1 MKFGK
6 LFGVVLMV
14 SLLVSP
20 AISWSAE
27 LVIGKNVT
35 PGMPLSEAIKVLGI
49 PESVSV
55 VRGPD
60 EGLDSIEINYAKQ
73 GLLIR
78 ALSQGSKVEAI
89 ELSPQFAGKFAS
101 GLKLGDKFPKIVSLY
116 GVPKTVTSQV
126 VRYPEHGL
134 YFLLNQDTLLS
145 AKAFSKDTKLMQ
157 HQLMNP

>member
-6 LFGVVLMV
+6 VFGVMMLVGVL
-14 SLLVSP
+14 LGP
-20 AISWSAE
+20 ATSWSAE
-27 LVIGKNVT
+27 LVIGKNLNT
-35 PGMPLSEAIKVLGI
+35 GMALSEAIKLLGI
-49 PESVSV
+49 PESITV

-60 EGLDSIEINYAKQ
+60 TTLDSIEINYASQ

-78 ALSQGSKVEAI
+78 ALSMGTKVEGI
-89 ELSPQFAGKFAS
+89 ELSPTFQGKFAS
-101 GLKLGDKFPKIVSLY
+101 GLKLGAKFPEIVKLY

-145 AKAFSKDTKLMQ
+145 AKAFSKDTKLIQ